1 MADKVQKNDI
11 EFRAPSKAGTFIGV
25 LLVLVAVVGYFFY
38 TKSLAAD
45 VSAMETDITSKEV
58 EIESIK
64 SKISEFETAEEEL
77 GIATEVQKIESL
89 RAIPSTMKQDEVIK
103 DIIQITDTYDI
114 ELKSLSFGEGN
125 SAYDGV
131 DALRINASFE
141 GNYTDLVTFLEGVE
155 QNPRIF
161 KVESINVQL
170 NELDVL
176 NIKRA
181 TFSLA
186 MEAYFSE
193 VQ

>member
-1 MADKVQKNDI
+1 MADTVQKNDI

-25 LLVLVAVVGYFFY
+25 LLVLVALVGYLFY
-38 TKSLAAD
+38 TKPLAAD
-45 VSAMETDITSKEV
+45 VAVMETDITAKET

-64 SKISEFETAEEEL
+64 SKIAGFENAEEEL

-89 RAIPSTMKQDEVIK
+89 RAIPSTMKQDEVIR
-103 DIIQITDTYDI
+103 DVINITDTYDI
-114 ELKSLSFGEGN
+114 ELKSLSFGEG
-125 SAYDGV
+125 SSEYDGV
-131 DALRINASFE
+131 NALNINASFE
-141 GNYTDLVTFLEGVE
+141 GNYTDLVTFLEGIE

-161 KVESINVQL
+161 KIKSINVQL

-176 NIKRA
+176 DIKRA

-186 MEAYFSE
+186 MEAYFAE

>member
-1 MADKVQKNDI
+1 MADEVKKNDI
-11 EFRAPSKAGTFIGV
+11 EFRAPSKAGTLIGV
-25 LLVLVAVVGYFFY
+25 LLVLVGIVGYFFY
-38 TKSLAAD
+38 TKPMVAE
-45 VSAMETDITSKEV
+45 VSVIETDIAAKEV
-58 EIESIK
+58 EIETLKEQIA
-64 SKISEFETAEEEL
+64 EFESAEEEL

-89 RAIPSTMKQDEVIK
+89 RSIPSTMQQDEVIR

-114 ELKSLSFGEGN
+114 ELKSLSFGEGS

-131 DALRINASFE
+131 NALRINASFE

-155 QNPRIF
+155 QNPRTF
-161 KVESINVQL
+161 RVESINVQL

-193 VQ
+193 EQ